1 MAGRL
6 PSLLRYFNPL
16 APRGARHCLRE
27 HFSGAKVDF
36 NPLAPRGA
44 RHYS

>member
-16 APRGARHCLRE
+16 APRGARRTSWLVIL
-27 HFSGAKVDF
+27 GAVVISI
-36 NPLAPRGA
+36 
-44 RHYS
+44 H